1 MHKTILLRI
10 DVGFWD
16 CFRTVSACFNA
27 VSNVYRYAISMCIN
41 DVYREVFRM
50 TMRAIAAE
58 LGISM
63 PTLYRKL
70 KAEGVDLASLR
81 DNNGGIT
88 AAGAS
93 LIASLFD
100 SSVSDTAVQAALHG
114 RVNDVRQDVS
124 LDTLPSKT
132 ALQVEAA
139 ILRERLTAAE
149 DRLQA
154 VTAECDRLR
163 GERDR
168 LLSMLEAEQ
177 RQRQLLL
184 TDGRQRRGGLLFGLF
199 KRNRATDTSG
209 EG

>member
-1 MHKTILLRI
+1 
-10 DVGFWD
+10 
-16 CFRTVSACFNA
+16 
-27 VSNVYRYAISMCIN
+27 MCIN

-58 LGISM
+58 LGVSM

-81 DNNGGIT
+81 DSNGGIT

-100 SSVSDTAVQAALHG
+100 SSASDTAVQAALHG
-114 RVNDVRQDVS
+114 RVNDASQAIS
-124 LDTLPSKT
+124 LDTLQGDT
-132 ALQVEAA
+132 ALQVETAT
-139 ILRERLTAAE
+139 LRVKLEAME
-149 DRLQA
+149 DKLNA

-163 GERDR
+163 AERDR

-184 TDGRQRRGGLLFGLF
+184 TDGRQRRGLFGWF
-199 KRNRATDTSG
+199 RKRDANTSG